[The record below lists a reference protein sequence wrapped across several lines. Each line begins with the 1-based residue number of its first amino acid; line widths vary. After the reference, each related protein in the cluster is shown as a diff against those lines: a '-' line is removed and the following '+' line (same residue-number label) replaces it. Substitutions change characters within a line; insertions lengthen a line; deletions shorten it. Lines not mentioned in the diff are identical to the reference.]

1 MRLRLCACLLVAGS
15 FFAVEAFAHVVLTP
29 FSGTSG
35 APHQFFSVVAPTEK
49 DIPVVELR
57 IEFPDEWKEAGG
69 EVGRILLDPLWT
81 YTVERDE
88 DNWIKAV
95 TWSGAA
101 APADAFIKFDMII
114 SMPKLTGMQQI
125 KAFQTYTDGS
135 IVSWIEDRT
144 EEGVD
149 KPAAGLMLTERSEGG
164 RPGGAEGG
172 TNGML
177 YLGLSGLLGGLVGGG
192 LVWVANRNNNH
203 TS

>member
-1 MRLRLCACLLVAGS
+1 MKLHLTCLLVVGS
-15 FFAVEAFAHVVLTP
+15 FFAVEAFAHVILTP
-29 FSGTSG
+29 RSGTSG

-69 EVGRILLDPLWT
+69 EVGRILLDPLWK

-88 DNWIKAV
+88 DDWIKAI
-95 TWSGAA
+95 TWSGAE

-135 IVSWIEDRT
+135 IVAWIEDRN

-149 KPAAGLMLTERSEGG
+149 KPAAGVMLTEGRGG
-164 RPGGAEGG
+164 RPGGAGGG
-172 TNGML
+172 TNSML

-192 LVWVANRNNNH
+192 LVWVANRNNNQN
-203 TS
+203 S

>member
-1 MRLRLCACLLVAGS
+1 MRLRLWACLLVVGS

-29 FSGTSG
+29 FSGASG
-35 APHQFFSVVAPTEK
+35 ARHQFFSVVAPTEK

-69 EVGRILLDPLWT
+69 EVGRILLDPLWE

-88 DNWIKAV
+88 DDWIKAI
-95 TWSGAA
+95 TWSGAE

-114 SMPKLTGMQQI
+114 TLPKLTGMQQI

-135 IVSWIEDRT
+135 VVAWIEDRN
-144 EEGVD
+144 EEGVE
-149 KPAAGLMLTERSEGG
+149 KPAAGVMLTERSEGG
-164 RPGGAEGG
+164 RSGGAGGG
-172 TNGML
+172 TNSML

-192 LVWVANRNNNH
+192 LVWAANRNNNQN
-203 TS
+203 S

>member
-1 MRLRLCACLLVAGS
+1 MSLRLCACLLVVGS
-15 FFAVEAFAHVVLTP
+15 FLAVEAFAHVVLTP

-88 DNWIKAV
+88 DDWIKAI
-95 TWSGAA
+95 TWSGAE

-114 SMPKLTGMQQI
+114 TLPKLMGMQQI

-135 IVSWIEDRT
+135 VVAWIEDRN

-149 KPAAGLMLTERSEGG
+149 KPAAGVMLTEGRGG
-164 RPGGAEGG
+164 RPGGAGGG
-172 TNGML
+172 TSML

-192 LVWVANRNNNH
+192 LVWVANRNNNQN
-203 TS
+203 S

>member
-1 MRLRLCACLLVAGS
+1 MKLRLLAGLVAVVAL
-15 FFAVEAFAHVVLTP
+15 FASEAFAHVVLTP

-35 APHQFFSVVAPTEK
+35 ARHQFFSVVAPTEK

-69 EVGRILLDPLWT
+69 EVGRILLDPLWE

-88 DNWIKAV
+88 DDWIKAV
-95 TWSGAA
+95 TWSGAE

-135 IVSWIEDRT
+135 VVGWVEDRN

-149 KPAAGLMLTERSEGG
+149 KPAAGVMLTERSQGG
-164 RPGGAEGG
+164 RPEGAEPGG
-172 TNGML
+172 TSML
-177 YLGLSGLLGGLVGGG
+177 YLGLSGLLGGLVGAG
-192 LVWVANRNNNH
+192 LVLVVRR
-203 TS
+203 SP

>member
-1 MRLRLCACLLVAGS
+1 MRLRLLAGLVAVVA
-15 FFAVEAFAHVVLTP
+15 FFATEAFAHVVLTP

-69 EVGRILLDPLWT
+69 EVGRILLDPLWE

-95 TWSGAA
+95 TWSGAE

-135 IVSWIEDRT
+135 VVGWVEDRN

-149 KPAAGLMLTERSEGG
+149 KPAAGLMLTEGRGG
-164 RPGGAEGG
+164 RPGGAGGG
-172 TNGML
+172 TSML
-177 YLGLSGLLGGLVGGG
+177 SLGLSGLLGGLIGAG
-192 LVWVANRNNNH
+192 LVLVASRK
-203 TS
+203 SKSL

>member
-1 MRLRLCACLLVAGS
+1 MKLRLTCLLVAGS
-15 FFAVEAFAHVVLTP
+15 FFAVEAFAHVILTP
-29 FSGTSG
+29 RSGTSG

-69 EVGRILLDPLWT
+69 EVGRILLDPLWE

-88 DNWIKAV
+88 DNWNKAI
-95 TWSGAA
+95 TWSGAE

-114 SMPKLTGMQQI
+114 TMPKLTGMQQI

-135 IVSWIEDRT
+135 VVGWVEDRN

-149 KPAAGLMLTERSEGG
+149 KPAAGVMLTEGRGG
-164 RPGGAEGG
+164 RPGGAGGG
-172 TNGML
+172 TNSML

-192 LVWVANRNNNH
+192 LVWVANRNNNQN
-203 TS
+203 S

>member
-1 MRLRLCACLLVAGS
+1 MRLRLWACLLVVGS

-29 FSGTSG
+29 FSGASG
-35 APHQFFSVVAPTEK
+35 ARHQFFSVVAPTEK

-69 EVGRILLDPLWT
+69 EVGRILLDPLWE

-88 DNWIKAV
+88 DDWIKAI
-95 TWSGAA
+95 TWSGAE

-114 SMPKLTGMQQI
+114 TLPKLTGMQQI

-135 IVSWIEDRT
+135 VVAWIEDRN
-144 EEGVD
+144 EEGVE
-149 KPAAGLMLTERSEGG
+149 KPAAGVMLTERSEGG
-164 RPGGAEGG
+164 RSEGAGGG

-192 LVWVANRNNNH
+192 LVWVANRNNNQN
-203 TS
+203 S

>member
-1 MRLRLCACLLVAGS
+1 MRLRLYACLLVVGS

-35 APHQFFSVVAPTEK
+35 ARHQFFSVVAPTEK

-69 EVGRILLDPLWT
+69 EVGRILLDPLWK

-88 DNWIKAV
+88 DDWIKAI
-95 TWSGAA
+95 TWSGAE

-114 SMPKLTGMQQI
+114 TMPKLTGMQQI

-135 IVSWIEDRT
+135 VVGWVEDRN

-149 KPAAGLMLTERSEGG
+149 KPAAGVMLTEGRGG
-164 RPGGAEGG
+164 RPGGAGGGG
-172 TNGML
+172 TSML
-177 YLGLSGLLGGLVGGG
+177 YLGLSGLLGGLIGAG
-192 LVWVANRNNNH
+192 LVLVISRNHNN
-203 TS
+203 S

>member
-1 MRLRLCACLLVAGS
+1 MRLRLCVCLLVVGS

-29 FSGTSG
+29 LSGASG

-69 EVGRILLDPLWT
+69 EVDRILLDPLWK

-88 DNWIKAV
+88 DDWIKAI
-95 TWSGAA
+95 TWSGAE

-114 SMPKLTGMQQI
+114 TMPKLTGMQQI

-135 IVSWIEDRT
+135 VVGWVEDRN

-149 KPAAGLMLTERSEGG
+149 KPAAGVMLTEGRGG
-164 RPGGAEGG
+164 RPGGAGGG
-172 TNGML
+172 TNSIL
-177 YLGLSGLLGGLVGGG
+177 YLGLSGLLGGLVGAG
-192 LVWVANRNNNH
+192 LVLVISRNHNN
-203 TS
+203 S